1 MKLITETYMSGIESL
16 VENSNSGKKFKIEG
30 PFAIAE
36 AVNRN
41 RRKYPAPVMESAM
54 NRYISEKVSLGR
66 GYGELNHPQ
75 SPQVNFERVVMVIE
89 GLRREGNQWIGK
101 GNIINEGLGKIVT
114 AIMENGGKVGV
125 STRGLGTVSQDSS
138 GIAVVNN
145 DLVFS
150 AIDVVSDPSGPGCF
164 VNGIM
169 ESVNYRMLEDGTI
182 IELAVDVSK
191 KKINEQKALKAFAHL
206 MLKYGDNK

>member
-1 MKLITETYMSGIESL
+1 MKLITETYLSDIETL
-16 VENSNSGKKFKIEG
+16 VENTSSGKKFKIEG
-30 PFAIAE
+30 PFAVQE
-36 AVNRN
+36 MVNAN
-41 RRKYPAPVMESAM
+41 RRKYPKNVMEKSM
-54 NRYISEKVSLGR
+54 NKYISEKVALGR
-66 GYGELNHPQ
+66 GFGELNHPQ

-89 GLRREGNQWIGK
+89 GLRLQGNQWIGK

-125 STRGLGTVSQDSS
+125 STRGLGSVTQTAE
-138 GIAVVNN
+138 GISVVND

-169 ESVNYRMLEDGTI
+169 ESVNYHMLDDGTI
-182 IELAVDVSK
+182 IELAVDVTK
-191 KKINEQKALKAFAHL
+191 KKISEEKALKAFAHL
-206 MLKYGDNK
+206 MLKFGDN